1 MLQKE
6 LEMEKITCD
15 LVSKL
20 TNICTYVY
28 NIILYTIYEL
38 NVYLGLLNI
47 REKYQDTPG
56 SSSIYQ
62 NAPESSN
69 YPYIKK
75 IRFIK

>member
-1 MLQKE
+1 MHLSLDANILEDEVEHVMSHLANDKSPGWDGLTHE
-6 LEMEKITCD
+6 LFKKYVI
-15 LVSKL
+15 KL
-20 TNICTYVY
+20 
-28 NIILYTIYEL
+28 
-38 NVYLGLLNI
+38 